1 MTKVG
6 KSPSFWILT
15 ESRGVSFLRWQP
27 LALMFACLLISDLF
41 LQEGLLSLEASH
53 WCLLV
58 SREGCGFLTTPG

>member
-6 KSPSFWILT
+6 KSPTFWILT
-15 ESRGVSFLRWQP
+15 ESFLRWQP
-27 LALMFACLLISDLF
+27 LALMFASLLISDLF